1 MAPRGSKKEI
11 EINAFNKIDK
21 PSLRLC
27 KEFVVFYSTS
37 ISCNISL
44 FLIADLHMPQEIVNF
59 FSKYGNNLIFM
70 KFSFG
75 KLLQLNVFYYSNF
88 VIICFISFVKYFFE
102 NKKKP
107 NKIRKIF
114 AKC

>member
-27 KEFVVFYSTS
+27 KEFVGIYSIS

-59 FSKYGNNLIFM
+59 FF
-70 KFSFG
+70 
-75 KLLQLNVFYYSNF
+75 LNTE
-88 VIICFISFVKYFFE
+88 IT
-102 NKKKP
+102 
-107 NKIRKIF
+107 
-114 AKC
+114 